1 VYDDFGGL
9 FLSEFI
15 IHRPVEVV
23 GDLRDPSRRDQRGH
37 GDEAATAGREIG
49 TQPQISEQVFGR
61 VLDEARRHEPELIAH
76 VLRALRLGRFIQRQR
91 RRLGI
96 HHVIEV
102 SIPIDPRSPRR
113 HLRNDPD

>member
-15 IHRPVEVV
+15 IHRPVEV

-113 HLRNDPD
+113 HLRNHPD